1 MEALNPFVFTQP
13 VGPDDLIDRDDESDR
28 LLALAEGGHAVRLSA
43 PRRYGKTSLLRRI
56 GRDADKIG
64 MNYVEVD
71 FYGVLS
77 EIEVAERL
85 EDGYAI
91 LRSKAGDLARSAI
104 RTLRPGIRGGGGR
117 VRVDSRP
124 RLRQGRISLLQIS
137 PPLPHR
143 RFAVAIFAL
152 A

>member
-1 MEALNPFVFTQP
+1 MDALNPFVFTQP
-13 VGPDDLIDRDDESDR
+13 VGPDDLIERDDESDR

-56 GRDADKIG
+56 GREADKIG

-85 EDGYAI
+85 EDGYAV
-91 LRSKAGDLARSAI
+91 LRSRPGELARSAI
-104 RTLRPGIRGGGGR
+104 RTLRPGISVGGGPVGVASRTR
-117 VRVDSRP
+117 VEERAQ
-124 RLRQGRISLLQIS
+124 RLLMGLLD
-137 PPLPHR
+137 LPVRLHER
-143 RFAVAIFAL
+143 TGKR
-152 A
+152 